1 MRARQVPVP
10 ALEAV
15 VESVEVPVA
24 ALPVQTAVDRAV
36 PAAVLASVAARAAG
50 QVPVLL
56 QVEAPQQGP
65 GVVRVLL
72 VDREVFPVGRALAPA
87 AGWVLVLLQ
96 VGVPQVDPVVDQA
109 LRVDREVR
117 GPARAAAVIP
127 SVAPVVL
134 RAPPAGREVPPVVQV
149 SALPA
154 ALRAVRPEARVAR
167 GAAVALQR
175 VQAVDRAMVEAGA
188 ALVADPAVGRV
199 VVDRVA
205 DPAAG
210 RVVVAR
216 GVAQPAAARGP
227 VVMARVV

>member
-24 ALPVQTAVDRAV
+24 EPVAALPVQTAVDRAV
-36 PAAVLASVAARAAG
+36 PAAVLALASVAAQAAG

-154 ALRAVRPEARVAR
+154 ALRAVRPQAR
-167 GAAVALQR
+167 GAAVVLQR

-188 ALVADPAVGRV
+188 ALVAGQG

>member
-1 MRARQVPVP
+1 MPLEEAAQPVAQMRARQVPVP

-24 ALPVQTAVDRAV
+24 DLPAQTAAV
-36 PAAVLASVAARAAG
+36 VLAPASVAAQAAG

-96 VGVPQVDPVVDQA
+96 VAVSQGDPVVDQA

-154 ALRAVRPEARVAR
+154 ALRAVRPEAWVAR
-167 GAAVALQR
+167 GAAVVLQR

-188 ALVADPAVGRV
+188 ALVA
-199 VVDRVA
+199 
-205 DPAAG
+205 G

-227 VVMARVV
+227 AVMARVV

>member
-36 PAAVLASVAARAAG
+36 PAAVLALASVAARAAG

-87 AGWVLVLLQ
+87 AGWVPVLLQ

-127 SVAPVVL
+127 LVAPVVL

-167 GAAVALQR
+167 GAAVVLQR

-188 ALVADPAVGRV
+188 APVAGQE

>member
-36 PAAVLASVAARAAG
+36 PAAVLALASVAARAAG

-87 AGWVLVLLQ
+87 AGWVLLQ
-96 VGVPQVDPVVDQA
+96 VEVPQVDPVVDQA

-175 VQAVDRAMVEAGA
+175 VQAVERAMVEAGA
-188 ALVADPAVGRV
+188 ALVAGQG
-199 VVDRVA
+199 VA

-227 VVMARVV
+227 VVMGRVV

>member
-1 MRARQVPVP
+1 
-10 ALEAV
+10 
-15 VESVEVPVA
+15 
-24 ALPVQTAVDRAV
+24 
-36 PAAVLASVAARAAG
+36 
-50 QVPVLL
+50 
-56 QVEAPQQGP
+56 
-65 GVVRVLL
+65 
-72 VDREVFPVGRALAPA
+72 
-87 AGWVLVLLQ
+87 VLLQ

-127 SVAPVVL
+127 LVAPVVL

-167 GAAVALQR
+167 GAAVVLQR

-188 ALVADPAVGRV
+188 APVAGQE